1 MRGFPTCPSLAS
13 RAPRATSTHP
23 ASLPRRPSS
32 QRARETPSPASVSAV
47 ASLPTCSKRRG
58 WRVPAV
64 GVEAGL
70 RAGGRPRP
78 LLPCP
83 PCRGESPSR
92 LRSIFGVVAKV
103 STPASGA
110 LRDAGGAA
118 ATSIAALRYSG
129 RRPPGLL
136 GRSIQGVRSGGGC
149 SQLNSPGAARGPAL
163 GSIPAASFA
172 RFVIDFEENSRR
184 HWLSPP
190 PCLPLQGGGG
200 GGSSSSNVG
209 IPQISREAPACG
221 MERGVCQTEQT
232 GKRWGLPDRARARRA
247 RGRREG
253 RGGR

>member
-13 RAPRATSTHP
+13 RAPRATSTQP
-23 ASLPRRPSS
+23 ASPAARLPS
-32 QRARETPSPASVSAV
+32 ARETLSPASVSPV

-58 WRVPAV
+58 WLVPAV

-70 RAGGRPRP
+70 RAGGRPRT

-92 LRSIFGVVAKV
+92 LRSTFGVVAKV

-118 ATSIAALRYSG
+118 ATSIVALRYLG

-136 GRSIQGVRSGGGC
+136 GRSIQGVRSGGDC

-200 GGSSSSNVG
+200 SSSSNVG

-221 MERGVCQTEQT
+221 MERG
-232 GKRWGLPDRARARRA
+232 GLPDGASREKVGAARQSESAAGSRAT
-247 RGRREG
+247 GGTEREVKA
-253 RGGR
+253 